1 MEKVNPLYENRL
13 LVLLEDI
20 DEGVFR
26 QVFLDRKQFKKVSDA
41 IVTSI
46 EKSDS
51 LKDGYEIAEVKTG
64 DTEIKADVFIGMD
77 SINEN

>member
-1 MEKVNPLYENRL
+1 MGNVNPLYENRL

-26 QVFLDRKQFKKVSDA
+26 QVFLDKKQFKKISDA

-46 EKSDS
+46 EKNNS
-51 LKDGYEIAEVKTG
+51 LKKGYEMAEVKTG
-64 DTEIKADVFIGMD
+64 DIEIKGDVFMGMN
-77 SINEN
+77 SINDN